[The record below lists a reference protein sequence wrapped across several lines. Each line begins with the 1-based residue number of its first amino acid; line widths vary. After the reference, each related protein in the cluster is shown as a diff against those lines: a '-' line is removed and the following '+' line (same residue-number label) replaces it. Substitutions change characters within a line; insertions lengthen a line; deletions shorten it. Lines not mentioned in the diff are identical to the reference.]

1 MSFVD
6 SFSQWNKLDGK
17 NQKANPTEMKYPT
30 VNFKIREKR
39 LLRYSLILSIN
50 G

>member
-6 SFSQWNKLDGK
+6 NFSQWNKLDGK
-17 NQKANPTEMKYPT
+17 NQRANPTEMKFAT
-30 VNFKIREKR
+30 VHCKIRQKR
-39 LLRYSLILSIN
+39 LLRYSFILSIN